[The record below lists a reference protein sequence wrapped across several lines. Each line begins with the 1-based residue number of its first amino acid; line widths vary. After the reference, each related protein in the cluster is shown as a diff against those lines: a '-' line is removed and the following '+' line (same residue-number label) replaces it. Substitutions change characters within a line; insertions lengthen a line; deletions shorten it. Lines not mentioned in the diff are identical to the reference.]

1 MINSHHYLSGIAYY
15 NIKITFNENP
25 TSYDRRK
32 VRFEALRRKKRN
44 YSSLEINNDRLQK
57 FQVTWKWIQASQ
69 INLLKHT
76 DKNKK
81 YIDILKIKNIIF

>member
-1 MINSHHYLSGIAYY
+1 MKIQRPMIGGKSDL
-15 NIKITFNENP
+15 KPWE
-25 TSYDRRK
+25 
-32 VRFEALRRKKRN
+32 EKKRN